1 MIKMVVPIIIGAGVL
16 LLAIWF
22 STTGGLDDIG
32 ENISILIM
40 GLLLGV
46 ILSKVIL

>member
-1 MIKMVVPIIIGAGVL
+1 MVVPVIIGAGVL
-16 LLAIWF
+16 LFAIWF

-40 GLLLGV
+40 GLLLG
-46 ILSKVIL
+46 IIITKVML

>member
-1 MIKMVVPIIIGAGVL
+1 MVVPVIIGAGVL

-40 GLLLGV
+40 GLLLG
-46 ILSKVIL
+46 IIITKVML